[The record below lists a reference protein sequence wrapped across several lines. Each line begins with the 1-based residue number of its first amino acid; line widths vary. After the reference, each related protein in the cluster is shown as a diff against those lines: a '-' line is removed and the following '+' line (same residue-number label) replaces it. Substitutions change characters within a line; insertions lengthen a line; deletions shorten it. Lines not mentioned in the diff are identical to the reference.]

1 MCVCVV
7 TLYYMYWWKFGLMLC
22 NAFSVHDLES
32 LEDWDSIRG
41 ENFSLEQEDFGS
53 LDERLTS
60 AFQHLILPSDWN
72 LLGDPT
78 TGVKVALSGSLCS

>member
-1 MCVCVV
+1 MFTAIKLLVV
-7 TLYYMYWWKFGLMLC
+7 AAIWFKKIHSSIPKLYFELC
-22 NAFSVHDLES
+22 YCSIHNLES
-32 LEDWDSIRG
+32 LEDWDNICG

-72 LLGDPT
+72 LLGDPA
-78 TGVKVALSGSLCS
+78 TGCP